1 MMTNIRKLNILL
13 PTFWLIFKI
22 SWTKLRYYEV
32 SSIDDERYIIMELI
46 REGECV
52 TMKCPDGS
60 EMEVFYMHD
69 SIIDVIGV
77 TISFTL
83 FECEVLQVVN
93 VAPSQF
99 HQNS

>member
-1 MMTNIRKLNILL
+1 M
-13 PTFWLIFKI
+13 
-22 SWTKLRYYEV
+22 
-32 SSIDDERYIIMELI
+32 SSIDDERDIITELI

-52 TMKCPDGS
+52 MMKCPDGL

-77 TISFTL
+77 MIYFTL
-83 FECEVLQVVN
+83 FECEVLLVVN

-99 HQNS
+99 HPTSWTFARSIKIVCQGLNINSTIEVFFIVQKW